1 MLITCS
7 WPLRSFRLKLK
18 YMNMSVEGF
27 KVVDDNGKIN
37 VEIIKSISELD
48 NSVVSF
54 NHGVV
59 ETIPPGEC
67 LFLNIHFDYLGDL
80 IFYLYFTL

>member
-1 MLITCS
+1 
-7 WPLRSFRLKLK
+7 
-18 YMNMSVEGF
+18 MSEGY

-54 NHGVV
+54 NHGTV
-59 ETIPPGEC
+59 ETIPPGES
-67 LFLNIHFDYLGDL
+67 HWGR
-80 IFYLYFTL
+80 IFFRSCI

>member
-67 LFLNIHFDYLGDL
+67 LSLFNIFIHY
-80 IFYLYFTL
+80 